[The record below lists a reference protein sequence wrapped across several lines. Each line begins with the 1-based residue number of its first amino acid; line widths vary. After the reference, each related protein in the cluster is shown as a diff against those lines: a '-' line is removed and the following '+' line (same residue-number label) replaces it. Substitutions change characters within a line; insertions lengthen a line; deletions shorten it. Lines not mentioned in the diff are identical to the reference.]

1 MSDELLHEYYAE
13 NFSDSLKSSIGTP
26 CLVCSETVPIFDYRD
41 VPKICD
47 KCKTAIMLMRKQ
59 LNERGREDD

>member
-1 MSDELLHEYYAE
+1 MSDDLLYGYYTT
-13 NFSDSLKSSIGTP
+13 NFSDSSKSSIGTP

-47 KCKTAIMLMRKQ
+47 KCKTAIMAMRKQ
-59 LNERGREDD
+59 LNEREREDG